1 MVTIECKGD
10 YSKTNSFLEKALE
23 IGKFGKLDQLGR
35 KGVDALRKSTPIDSG
50 KTSNDW
56 SYEIVR
62 SNGKTE
68 INFLNSNNEKG
79 VNIAIILQYG
89 HGTRNGGWVEGRAYI
104 NTAMQPLFDDMV
116 DTAWKEVTNS

>member
-68 INFLNSNNEKG
+68 INF
-79 VNIAIILQYG
+79 Y
-89 HGTRNGGWVEGRAYI
+89 
-104 NTAMQPLFDDMV
+104 F
-116 DTAWKEVTNS
+116 